1 VVCFS
6 RYVNGNRVLCPLQ
19 LQQIIPVIFL
29 LPQPKVITSP
39 LYLLPLDQ
47 PTSISDVVVGL
58 GLSNNNQPSSSSSK
72 TTSFFSNLA
81 HFSSSRG
88 RGHHTPALSPDIQNR
103 ALIVVAVV
111 TPLLQRTSPGGHSR
125 TPPARRH
132 GVALAASQR
141 GHPLGTANKAI
152 EDTDTQPAASAATPA
167 DNLRPTD

>member
-6 RYVNGNRVLCPLQ
+6 RYVNGNRVLCTLQ

-47 PTSISDVVVGL
+47 PTSITDVVVVWASL
-58 GLSNNNQPSSSSSK
+58 TIINPPRRARK
-72 TTSFFSNLA
+72 PPVFSNLA

-125 TPPARRH
+125 TPPARRR

-152 EDTDTQPAASAATPA
+152 EDTDTQPAASAATTA